1 MGRSKDV
8 CLICGKR
15 LLYGHKTNYCAQHR
29 PEGMGQERID
39 AWLET
44 GKMNYSVNTTVKGAI
59 RDYIFNRQNKKC
71 AICGIT
77 AEWNGKKLNFILDH
91 IDGDAS
97 NSSPEN
103 VRLICPNCDSQ
114 LDTYKSKNRHS
125 ARTARDGLW
134 ERTKTNARM

>member
-1 MGRSKDV
+1 MGRCNDT

-15 LLYGHKTNYCAQHR
+15 LLYGHKTNYCSAHR
-29 PEGMGQERID
+29 AEGEGQEKINN
-39 AWLET
+39 WLKT
-44 GKMNYSVNTTVKGAI
+44 GKMGYSVNTTVRGPI
-59 RDYIFNRQNKKC
+59 RDYIFNRQNRKC
-71 AICGIT
+71 AICGIS
-77 AEWNGKKLNFILDH
+77 AEWNNKELKFILDH

-114 LDTYKSKNRHS
+114 LDTYKSKNKHS

-134 ERTKTNARM
+134 EKTKTDKRV